1 MLTLLGSIFGFIA
14 SFAPSLIS
22 ILKDKQDKKHELE
35 IMDRQLKLQELSGQQ
50 QLNEIQ
56 MQSDAQQNISA
67 YSFANQTSKIAWVD
81 AVTSL
86 VRPVITYSFF
96 ALFGLVKLSTLFYF
110 IFHRN
115 HDLLSSIILIWDE
128 PTSIMFATVLSFWFG
143 GRQSQ
148 KILSHA

>member
-1 MLTLLGSIFGFIA
+1 MLTLLGSIFGFVA
-14 SFAPSLIS
+14 SFAPSVMSL
-22 ILKDKQDKKHELE
+22 LKDRQDKQHELE
-35 IMDRQLKLQELSGQQ
+35 IMDRQLKLQALSGQQ

-56 MQSDAQQNISA
+56 VQSDAQQNISA
-67 YSFANQTSKIAWVD
+67 YNFANQPSKIAWVD

-96 ALFGLVKLSTLFYF
+96 ALFGLVKLSTIFYF
-110 IFHRN
+110 IFYRHN
-115 HDLLSSIILIWDE
+115 DVFNSILLIWDE
-128 PTSIMFATVLSFWFG
+128 PTSVMFATVLSFWFG